1 MRFLARVA
9 HQTKDVDRQYRSSIR
24 SSLIMDLALFV
35 HKPLQPL
42 MEVSQTGGIVMR
54 DSTTFGCV
62 RPTPDFRSPLL
73 KRPRS
78 GAAQGAGVKR
88 GTGETGTERSHFATS
103 ERVCTEPPW
112 PASCRVGRP
121 PSSVAPAI
129 PSPAPLPNARNVY
142 ETRCR
147 SRFRP
152 IPLAFKRLRGIL

>member
-1 MRFLARVA
+1 
-9 HQTKDVDRQYRSSIR
+9 
-24 SSLIMDLALFV
+24 MDLALFV

-88 GTGETGTERSHFATS
+88 GTGETGTETFPFRHQRAGTH
-103 ERVCTEPPW
+103 RT
-112 PASCRVGRP
+112 
-121 PSSVAPAI
+121 SVA
-129 PSPAPLPNARNVY
+129 
-142 ETRCR
+142 
-147 SRFRP
+147 
-152 IPLAFKRLRGIL
+152 GILPRRPAAQFRSAGHPVAGAFAQRPKCL